1 MASTTLTNL
10 PTVIGLLGTEPLL
23 GVQNGTSV
31 QITTGQIV
39 SLAVSGLGTST
50 PLTVGNG
57 GTGDN
62 TLPAYGLLYGNGTAP
77 IGSISQPAGANY
89 VLVGSPGSAPTWQP
103 TIPVTAG
110 VDSVAFGTTGLTP
123 TAATAGVVSVAF
135 GTVPTAAGIYSPA
148 TNQIALSTNS
158 VQRFLIDA
166 SGNSTLS
173 GTTTAPFYI
182 ANGTIS
188 GSLSQGAYAY
198 GTLPYSDTNIFAS
211 YQTSVNSYSQLLLH
225 NSSSG
230 TTASTDVIVGNNNTT
245 STTYYGDFGMNSS
258 GFTGTGSLNGAN
270 NVFLTSTTADL
281 VVGTTTSNA
290 IRFVVNGATTDT
302 ITLPS
307 TGNLFQADF
316 TNATLT
322 SRLSFQTST
331 ANSTTGIYALPN
343 GTSTAA
349 SWQATNNSTPT
360 NASKILIATN
370 GTTDVQ
376 LVSGINGTGTYLPLS
391 FYTNGSGQFAINTSG
406 AWGIGS
412 VAAATVNYGTSGQ
425 AFISGGNAAQPTW
438 GTLQVNGGGTGAT
451 TFTANGVLYG
461 NTTSA
466 LGVTAAGTTGQ
477 VLIGN
482 TGAAPSWSSTPSLGA
497 VTITSTSANAL
508 AVGPAGT
515 TNPTFNVDAS
525 TTSAATGFNVKSAAA
540 GSGVALSAL
549 SSGANENLTLNA
561 KGSGTISLASVSTG
575 NIIIGSGDA
584 SATPVGIVLR
594 SPNGTGTNITG
605 GNLSLYSGNGTGTG
619 GSGYIDFQVAAVGT
633 TGSTANTLASA
644 LRILN
649 SGFVGIGTTSP
660 GASLVITPTTLGT
673 AGTANKIRL
682 YDSASVVYGF
692 GVSSSSLDIIAGSTG
707 GINFFVNGSGT
718 SSVSIA
724 STGGLTAATS
734 VASPLVIGGTTASST
749 LTLESTSGA
758 GTTDSIQFKV
768 ASQAEV
774 ARYDTSG
781 AYFFKRV
788 ANAVNATATLT
799 VAQLQG
805 GIITSTTAAAVT
817 MTMPTGTVL
826 DTAGTGL
833 AATTLATNE
842 TIQFTIKNTGAT
854 NAITVAVATG
864 ITNGGVAGDLT
875 IAASATATYQL
886 TKTGTNTF
894 VLYKQ

>member
-1 MASTTLTNL
+1 M
-10 PTVIGLLGTEPLL
+10 
-23 GVQNGTSV
+23 
-31 QITTGQIV
+31 
-39 SLAVSGLGTST
+39 
-50 PLTVGNG
+50 
-57 GTGDN
+57 
-62 TLPAYGLLYGNGTAP
+62 
-77 IGSISQPAGANY
+77 
-89 VLVGSPGSAPTWQP
+89 
-103 TIPVTAG
+103 
-110 VDSVAFGTTGLTP
+110 
-123 TAATAGVVSVAF
+123 
-135 GTVPTAAGIYSPA
+135 
-148 TNQIALSTNS
+148 
-158 VQRFLIDA
+158 
-166 SGNSTLS
+166 
-173 GTTTAPFYI
+173 
-182 ANGTIS
+182 
-188 GSLSQGAYAY
+188 
-198 GTLPYSDTNIFAS
+198 
-211 YQTSVNSYSQLLLH
+211 
-225 NSSSG
+225 
-230 TTASTDVIVGNNNTT
+230 
-245 STTYYGDFGMNSS
+245 
-258 GFTGTGSLNGAN
+258 
-270 NVFLTSTTADL
+270 
-281 VVGTTTSNA
+281 
-290 IRFVVNGATTDT
+290 
-302 ITLPS
+302 
-307 TGNLFQADF
+307 
-316 TNATLT
+316 
-322 SRLSFQTST
+322 
-331 ANSTTGIYALPN
+331 
-343 GTSTAA
+343 
-349 SWQATNNSTPT
+349 
-360 NASKILIATN
+360 
-370 GTTDVQ
+370 
-376 LVSGINGTGTYLPLS
+376 
-391 FYTNGSGQFAINTSG
+391 
-406 AWGIGS
+406 
-412 VAAATVNYGTSGQ
+412 
-425 AFISGGNAAQPTW
+425 
-438 GTLQVNGGGTGAT
+438 QVNGGGTGAT